1 MANTLAAGVE
11 HAENILFRGILRK
24 IVPNKF
30 ASYVIITLLAD
41 VTLS

>member
-1 MANTLAAGVE
+1 MANLLAAAVE
-11 HAENILFRGILRK
+11 HAENILFHGILKK

-30 ASYVIITLLAD
+30 ASYVNITLLAD